1 MKRADDGLPF
11 LLKYENVAWY
21 EDGVVRILDRRV
33 YPELRYVY
41 CTSHLEVRDAIK
53 DMVTQSGGPYM
64 AAGMGMALAARLATR
79 AKDPVSFLQKASYEL
94 SHARVT
100 TSKKMEEITND
111 ALSVALDAIERG
123 ARADEEVAKHTLERT
138 EEKYTRFGRMG
149 KLLVDLFPSSGT
161 VLTQCFGETV
171 VGMMLR
177 EIGESGRDFKVMCAE
192 TRPYFQGSR
201 LTASVSYDMGFD
213 TTVITDNMPGYV
225 LSNGLVDVFT
235 SASDVIT
242 LSGDVVNKV
251 GTMQIAMLAKHFGI
265 PYYVTGIPSFGHE
278 DAKSVEIEMRSP
290 DLVLEAMGK
299 RIAKEGVKG
308 LYPAF
313 DITPS
318 GYVTSVVTD
327 KGVFSPREVRKY
339 YF

>member
-1 MKRADDGLPF
+1 
-11 LLKYENVAWY
+11 
-21 EDGVVRILDRRV
+21 
-33 YPELRYVY
+33 
-41 CTSHLEVRDAIK
+41 
-53 DMVTQSGGPYM
+53 
-64 AAGMGMALAARLATR
+64 
-79 AKDPVSFLQKASYEL
+79 
-94 SHARVT
+94 
-100 TSKKMEEITND
+100 
-111 ALSVALDAIERG
+111 
-123 ARADEEVAKHTLERT
+123 
-138 EEKYTRFGRMG
+138 
-149 KLLVDLFPSSGT
+149 
-161 VLTQCFGETV
+161 
-171 VGMMLR
+171 ML
-177 EIGESGRDFKVMCAE
+177 CAE

-251 GTMQIAMLAKHFGI
+251 GTMQIAMLAKHFGV

-278 DAKSVEIEMRSP
+278 DAKSIEIEMRSP